1 MMLTPVTGEDWQWQH
16 FITVENCGDDFLTA
30 FVEAIQITENYDDL
44 EVRVPFA
51 WRNFEKSGEICGRK
65 TLFRMKKEAD
75 QAGFKGTR
83 TGPIEL
89 SCKYSFVQ
97 SFCVVASSSIIHY
110 KRAGR
115 MVVRLI

>member
-1 MMLTPVTGEDWQWQH
+1 MLTPVTGEDWQWQH

-44 EVRVPFA
+44 EVI
-51 WRNFEKSGEICGRK
+51 E
-65 TLFRMKKEAD
+65 
-75 QAGFKGTR
+75 
-83 TGPIEL
+83 EL

-115 MVVRLI
+115 MVVLLI

>member
-1 MMLTPVTGEDWQWQH
+1 MLTPVTGEDWQWQH

-44 EVRVPFA
+44 EVI
-51 WRNFEKSGEICGRK
+51 E
-65 TLFRMKKEAD
+65 
-75 QAGFKGTR
+75 
-83 TGPIEL
+83 EL